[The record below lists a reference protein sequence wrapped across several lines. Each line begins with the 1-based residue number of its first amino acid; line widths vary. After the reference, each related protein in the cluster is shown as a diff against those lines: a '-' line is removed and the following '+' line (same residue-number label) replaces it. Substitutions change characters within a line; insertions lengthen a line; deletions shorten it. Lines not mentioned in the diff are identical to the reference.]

1 MVWRINT
8 ASVSS
13 KRREYTAD
21 ILRAMRRAPM
31 ENTIELLGE
40 WSYSSTI
47 YPKRTEKEMIR
58 THLL

>member
-1 MVWRINT
+1 MNT

-21 ILRAMRRAPM
+21 ILRAIRRAPR

-47 YPKRTEKEMIR
+47 YPKRTEKEMI
-58 THLL
+58 TNYLL